1 MKNVFVMSFVDD
13 LETVNKFDEFGFVCG
28 IDDSVNG
35 IWCCERD
42 LSYLSEEEVI
52 NFIEKTSKELDYF
65 VNVNGENFDKEDI
78 ELIKNK
84 LN

>member
-28 IDDSVNG
+28 SDDEVNG

>member
-13 LETVNKFDEFGFVCG
+13 LETVNKFDEFGFVCES
-28 IDDSVNG
+28 DDSVNG